1 MVRKRIGPLKRAI
14 ETYVVHDRSGCWWGL
29 IMEDEV
35 DLTRVVPLAEKRA
48 EIKAVTVKRNLAL
61 IRR

>member
-1 MVRKRIGPLKRAI
+1 
-14 ETYVVHDRSGCWWGL
+14 
-29 IMEDEV
+29 MEDEV
-35 DLTRVVPLAEKRA
+35 DLTRVVTLAEKRA